1 MQVIRV
7 LLSST
12 VLRRAVAG
20 RPLPLLDR
28 ITVLK
33 DAGAKVN
40 EENVF
45 FVLFFLKKNYI
56 NLMYELLE

>member
-45 FVLFFLKKNYI
+45 LFCFLKNPHV
-56 NLMYELLE
+56 

>member
-1 MQVIRV
+1 M

-40 EENVF
+40 EENVLVF
-45 FVLFFLKKNYI
+45 LGGVFVFVF
-56 NLMYELLE
+56 